1 MVLVPGRLW
10 RWGPVGRAAGAG
22 LGAGVLFGAFV
33 LVESAA
39 WAGAVVV
46 FVVLGVYYGIR
57 VARRMDRL
65 RPAARDMKGADRAAV
80 VHAARGGGTVAD
92 PRLVP
97 AVVEY
102 AGAPHRA
109 AEEDRQRRWVVVSV
123 TVFAAALAVHDTLT
137 GSIGSIGETV
147 ASWLVVALFL
157 GDLLWWPHSRARLPA
172 RADRAAASA
181 RRATDAGRPADGP

>member
-1 MVLVPGRLW
+1 MILVPGRLW
-10 RWGPVGRAAGAG
+10 RWGPVGRAVGAG

-39 WAGAVVV
+39 WAGAGVV

-65 RPAARDMKGADRAAV
+65 WPAARGMKGADRAAV
-80 VHAARGGGTVAD
+80 VRAARGGGTVAD
-92 PRLVP
+92 PRLMPV
-97 AVVEY
+97 VVEY
-102 AGAPHRA
+102 AGALHRA

-137 GSIGSIGETV
+137 GSIGETV

-157 GDLLWWPHSRARLPA
+157 GDLLWWPRSRARLLA